1 MINNKKNIIPIFFAS
16 DDNYIP
22 FLDIAIRSLIE
33 NASKDYNYVINIL
46 NSGLKQENIDIIK
59 KQENDIFKIN
69 FCDIT
74 QDLEPIKHK
83 LRNVYHY
90 GLATY
95 YRFFIEELFP
105 QYDKVLYLDCD
116 IVVTG
121 DISKLYETDV
131 ENYFVAAVN
140 DRIVTSNDVFKDYVR
155 TVVGV
160 EPDKYFSA
168 GILVLNTKKFR
179 ESKICKQFICLIHKY
194 NFETVAPDQDYLN
207 VLCKDRVKYL
217 PNGWNRQTIPCPLEG
232 DLNIV
237 HYALYKKPWEVDGV
251 MHEEYFWEY
260 AKKSPYFQ
268 EILTRKSNF
277 TEEMLKKKE
286 ANNIK
291 IVEDALRIMQS
302 EITFNKTLTKI
313 NNFIYAI
320 LDVNNKK

>member
-1 MINNKKNIIPIFFAS
+1 MLNDNKKLIPIFFAS

-33 NASKDYNYVINIL
+33 NASKNYNYVINIL
-46 NSGLKQENIDIIK
+46 NSGLKQENIDLIK
-59 KQENDIFKIN
+59 KQETDIFKIN
-69 FCDIT
+69 FCNIT
-74 QDLEPIKHK
+74 EDLEPIKNK

-90 GLATY
+90 GLAAY

-105 QYDKVLYLDCD
+105 QYDKAIYLDCD
-116 IVVTG
+116 IVVLG
-121 DISKLYETDV
+121 DISKLYETNV

-140 DRIVTSNDVFKDYVR
+140 DRIVMSNDVFKDYVR

-160 EPDKYFSA
+160 EPDKYFSS
-168 GILVLNTKKFR
+168 GILVINLKKFR
-179 ESKICKQFICLIHKY
+179 ESKICKQFVCLIHKY

-207 VLCKDRVKYL
+207 VLCKDRVHYL
-217 PNGWNRQTIPCPLEG
+217 PNGWNKQTIPVPLEE

-237 HYALYKKPWEVDGV
+237 HYALYKKPWEVSGIV
-251 MHEEYFWEY
+251 NEEYFWKY
-260 AKKSPYFQ
+260 AEKSPFYA
-268 EILTRKSNF
+268 EILNRKSNF

-286 ANNIK
+286 ANNVK

-320 LDVNNKK
+320 LDVNNRR